1 MMARWFKRA
10 ILSMMSEER
19 RRRFYRNRIRRIR
32 RDMASLGFTTTMT
45 DDKLEAALFLVTQTR
60 RVFSERRQEVNA
72 NTKRIRDF
80 AAGPHCA
87 PEFRD
92 ALVDIADGL
101 DKLNARLLRMGLLEE
116 QKPSAETPP
125 TPPDGQRKK
134 PYNPNDYF
142 DDFIAWV
149 RMGHRAR
156 ASAIVPE
163 RRHEHPTEEPDGA
176 YVVPGM
182 RVTFNTNGSD
192 RTVAPSGWNSH
203 QRDGEISVW
212 SDSGT
217 SYNGTA
223 SLYTYQ
229 GRKVLGYERE

>member
-1 MMARWFKRA
+1 
-10 ILSMMSEER
+10 MMSEER

-72 NTKRIRDF
+72 N
-80 AAGPHCA
+80 
-87 PEFRD
+87 
-92 ALVDIADGL
+92 
-101 DKLNARLLRMGLLEE
+101 
-116 QKPSAETPP
+116 
-125 TPPDGQRKK
+125 
-134 PYNPNDYF
+134 DYF
-142 DDFIAWV
+142 DAWV

-229 GRKVLGYERE
+229 GRKVLGYAKG